1 MKGAVKGA
9 VKLASGGHATVWL
22 AKDREGNRVARKCP
36 HPHLLE
42 DPDVRFALHREAEIA
57 MRLHHRNVVQL
68 RGVELVDDAPVL
80 VLDYV
85 EGANL
90 AELVRDWRRSD
101 RPATARAVVRIIL
114 DGAAGL
120 HALHELR
127 DERGDPLALVHR
139 DVSPQNVLVG
149 VDGVAR
155 ISDFGL
161 AKCLAT
167 DRATTEGVL
176 KGKAGYLA
184 PEYVRGE
191 AGDRRQDVFS
201 LAVVAWEALAQ
212 ERLFRG
218 DNDAQTL
225 ERILTLP
232 IPSLATARPELNA
245 APLDAVLARA
255 LARHPGDRFA
265 TAEEFA
271 EALST
276 AAKSV
281 GLLGTEDDVRGCFTA
296 ERRALLEAH
305 ARALALPTRGPPRRR
320 VVVALSLAAMVAAG
334 AGVSF
339 RAYRST
345 RVSPASAPVSRSA
358 AAPPRA
364 QESTPGEAPALAP
377 AASAQGEP
385 QTRDVAPSPSV
396 DAPKRSAG
404 PRARPVSSSAP
415 LRPRQNPY

>member
-22 AKDREGNRVARKCP
+22 AKDREGNRGARKCP

-201 LAVVAWEALAQ
+201 LAVVAWDYV
-212 ERLFRG
+212 F
-218 DNDAQTL
+218 
-225 ERILTLP
+225 
-232 IPSLATARPELNA
+232 
-245 APLDAVLARA
+245 
-255 LARHPGDRFA
+255 H
-265 TAEEFA
+265 
-271 EALST
+271 
-276 AAKSV
+276 
-281 GLLGTEDDVRGCFTA
+281 
-296 ERRALLEAH
+296 
-305 ARALALPTRGPPRRR
+305 
-320 VVVALSLAAMVAAG
+320 
-334 AGVSF
+334 
-339 RAYRST
+339 
-345 RVSPASAPVSRSA
+345 
-358 AAPPRA
+358 
-364 QESTPGEAPALAP
+364 
-377 AASAQGEP
+377 
-385 QTRDVAPSPSV
+385 
-396 DAPKRSAG
+396 
-404 PRARPVSSSAP
+404 
-415 LRPRQNPY
+415 